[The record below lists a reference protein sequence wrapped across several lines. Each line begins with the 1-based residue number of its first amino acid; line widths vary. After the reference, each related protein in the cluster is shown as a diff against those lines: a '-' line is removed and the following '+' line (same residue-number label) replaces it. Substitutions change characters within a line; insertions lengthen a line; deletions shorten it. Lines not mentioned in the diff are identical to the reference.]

1 MANWTEIDEIAKKWV
16 REAGTRIK
24 QSMNESLTIETK
36 SNPNDLVTNI
46 DKETEMFSLNAFK
59 KRFRVTAYSA
69 KKDKE
74 INSTHWRESSGLS
87 TRLTGQ

>member
-36 SNPNDLVTNI
+36 SNPND
-46 DKETEMFSLNAFK
+46 
-59 KRFRVTAYSA
+59 
-69 KKDKE
+69 
-74 INSTHWRESSGLS
+74 
-87 TRLTGQ
+87 